1 MADNGFKIKGVKFDD
16 DHALIIVKD
25 GRQVK
30 VARSDHGLWD
40 VHTETADGFRL
51 TFCQM
56 SQKDA
61 VQNAKELLEGDE
73 L

>member
-16 DHALIIVKD
+16 DHALIIEKD

-40 VHTETADGFRL
+40 VHTADSEGFNS
-51 TFCQM
+51 TFGTM
-56 SQKDA
+56 GLRDA